1 MKHKLILLVI
11 AIVAAFTPMT
21 CFAAGERVLK
31 ELAELPGVDYTYV
44 SPAAMRFVDKVA
56 TVSNISGMS
65 VKFNKMESLE
75 VIMCD
80 NADTI
85 ARLKDS
91 AKKLIRKNNLEIIID
106 NISDDS
112 HDAVYGIV
120 PQGSDTASIFS
131 NLLIESD
138 NKNSYTLLYAKGS
151 ISWARMDENSKDKNK
166 KTD

>member
-1 MKHKLILLVI
+1 MKRKLVLLVI
-11 AIVAAFTPMT
+11 AIVAAVTPAT
-21 CFAAGERVLK
+21 GFAAGKRVLK

-56 TVSNISGMS
+56 SVSNISGMS

-85 ARLKDS
+85 AKLKNL

-106 NISDDS
+106 NKSDDS

-120 PQGSDTASIFS
+120 PQDSDTTSVFS
-131 NLLIESD
+131 NLLIESN
-138 NKNSYTLLYAKGS
+138 NKDSYTLLYAKGS
-151 ISWARMDENSKDKNK
+151 ISWAKMDDNSKNK
-166 KTD
+166 QTN